1 MILTGTEIARR
12 VHAGDIVISPF
23 LEENVNPNSYN
34 FRLSADMKVYQDGVI
49 DIKEE
54 KPTDTIHIGPEG
66 YVLEPMRLYLASTME
81 IMGSTKFVP
90 TYAARSSIARLGMFI
105 NLSASLGD
113 IGFVGRWTIQLLA
126 INRIRVYAG
135 MDIGQMMFWDVQGD
149 INLYDGKYQGATEAF
164 ASRIFMDYQ
173 KAPPLPVPA
182 LGPALAP
189 VLGPALAPV
198 AAPVLA
204 AVRPAEACGLGAQ
217 A

>member
-1 MILTGTEIARR
+1 MILTGTEISRR
-12 VHAGDIVISPF
+12 VKAGDITIAPF
-23 LEENVNPNSYN
+23 LSKNVNPNSYN
-34 FRLSADMKVYQDGVI
+34 FRLHADMKVYQEGVI

-54 KPTDTIHIGPEG
+54 KPTDDIHIGPEG
-66 YVLEPMRLYLASTME
+66 YVLEPMRLYLASTVE
-81 IMGSTKFVP
+81 TMGSTKFVP

-149 INLYDGKYQGATEAF
+149 IDLYDGKYQGATEAF

-173 KAPPLPVPA
+173 KKPAAVPLAPPLV
-182 LGPALAP
+182 
-189 VLGPALAPV
+189 V
-198 AAPVLA
+198 AMARA
-204 AVRPAEACGLGAQ
+204 AEMDGVGSQ